1 MLTDL
6 DPIFI
11 QFWDLDLLE
20 TEGEPFHDL
29 VDEKLGA
36 RIVHLA
42 FCSLTAVGVV
52 LVIALLC
59 APVLIHL
66 EQSTSL
72 KALMLRASAT
82 GLVLTSGGI
91 GLAIGLDLPPG
102 PLIGVLCVLLL
113 LSKTLIPAR
122 KS

>member
-1 MLTDL
+1 MQLRFAITVV
-6 DPIFI
+6 
-11 QFWDLDLLE
+11 
-20 TEGEPFHDL
+20 TAL
-29 VDEKLGA
+29 VV
-36 RIVHLA
+36 IS
-42 FCSLTAVGVV
+42 SLTAVGVV

-66 EQSTSL
+66 EQSASL

-82 GLVLTSGGI
+82 GLALTSGGI
-91 GLAIGLDLPPG
+91 GLAILLDLPPG

-122 KS
+122 TN